1 MTGMENVIN
10 VKWTG
15 KVSFEAAIDEHR
27 IVMDLDEEK
36 GGQNLGPRPK
46 LLMLVSLGGCTGV
59 DVIMILK
66 KMKIEPEYFNMR
78 ITGVQAE
85 VIPRK
90 YEKIKIVYEFRGK
103 DLPLDKLKYAIE
115 LSQEKYCSVSV
126 IYRQSI
132 DMSYEIRILD

>member
-1 MTGMENVIN
+1 MENVIN

-15 KVSFEAAIDEHR
+15 KVSFEAALDEHK

-36 GGQNLGPRPK
+36 GGQNTGPRPK
-46 LLMLVSLGGCTGV
+46 PLMLASLGGCTGV

-66 KMKIEPEYFNMR
+66 KMNIEPEYFNMQ

-85 VIPRK
+85 EIPRK

-103 DLPLDKLKYAIE
+103 NLPLDKLKYAIE
-115 LSQEKYCSVSV
+115 LSQEKYCSVSIV
-126 IYRQSI
+126 YRQSI
-132 DMSYEIRILD
+132 EMSYEIRILD